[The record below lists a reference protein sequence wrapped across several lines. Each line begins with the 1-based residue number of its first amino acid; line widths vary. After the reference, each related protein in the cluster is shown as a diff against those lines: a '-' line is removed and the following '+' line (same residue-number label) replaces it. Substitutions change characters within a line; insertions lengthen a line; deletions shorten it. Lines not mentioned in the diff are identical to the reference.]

1 MTIRLE
7 FNRIAPGVEIGPH
20 RHGVETVVYLA
31 GGELVFEH
39 GEAMARRAVVH
50 AGDVLYE
57 APSELHRVR
66 NEGSADALAL
76 LAAVADDGAARRLG
90 EMLRRWH
97 DDGEPVRRRGDA
109 KIVERDGIRRRL
121 LVQPGD
127 FGSVTFTVTEVELDP
142 GASDAWHVHPGA
154 EHALVVFEGRGVD
167 PGGRGRGDARAA
179 QGDPDPARPAAPGEQ
194 RLAAAPALLRV
205 CVARHGPDDRPRA
218 GRGASAAAGRMT
230 PRRASSSPTAGLS
243 GSTVTAGVTAP
254 PRGSAP

>member
-66 NEGSADALAL
+66 NEGTADALAL
-76 LAAVADDGAARRLG
+76 LAAVTDDGAARRLG

-97 DDGEPVRRRGDA
+97 DDGEPVRA
-109 KIVERDGIRRRL
+109 ARRRE
-121 LVQPGD
+121 D
-127 FGSVTFTVTEVELDP
+127 
-142 GASDAWHVHPGA
+142 H
-154 EHALVVFEGRGVD
+154 R
-167 PGGRGRGDARAA
+167 ARR
-179 QGDPDPARPAAPGEQ
+179 DPAPAPRPAG
-194 RLAAAPALLRV
+194 RLRL
-205 CVARHGPDDRPRA
+205 
-218 GRGASAAAGRMT
+218 GRRSR
-230 PRRASSSPTAGLS
+230 
-243 GSTVTAGVTAP
+243 
-254 PRGSAP
+254 

>member
-20 RHGVETVVYLA
+20 RHGTETVVYLA

-39 GEAMARRAVVH
+39 GEAMARRAVVRS
-50 AGDVLYE
+50 GDVLYE

-76 LAAVADDGAARRLG
+76 LAAVAEDGAARRLG
-90 EMLRRWH
+90 AMLRRWH
-97 DDGEPVRRRGDA
+97 EDGEPVRRRADA

-127 FGSVTFTVTEVELDP
+127 FGSVTFTVTEVEVAP

-154 EHALVVFEGRGVD
+154 EHAMVVFEGRGLIQVGEVEETLEPLKGIRILPGRPHRVTNDSRLLLRYFVCASPGTD
-167 PGGRGRGDARAA
+167 PTIDR
-179 QGDPDPARPAAPGEQ
+179 
-194 RLAAAPALLRV
+194 APAE
-205 CVARHGPDDRPRA
+205 
-218 GRGASAAAGRMT
+218 
-230 PRRASSSPTAGLS
+230 
-243 GSTVTAGVTAP
+243 AP
-254 PRGSAP
+254 PRRLDA